1 MIDPSQFAI
10 NSNDESS
17 SCNTVAS
24 KDEVEGHASLV
35 VYTTLYVDPFKPP
48 VTVPVSESIIAPSS
62 GSCSKENTPPSNPV
76 IMAVI
81 DPSQLAVNSNDESS
95 GSP

>member
-17 SCNTVAS
+17 SSSAVAS

-35 VYTTLYVDPFKPP
+35 VYTTLYIEPFIPP
-48 VTVPVSESIIAPSS
+48 ETVPVSESIVAPSS
-62 GSCSKENTPPSNPV
+62 GS
-76 IMAVI
+76 
-81 DPSQLAVNSNDESS
+81 
-95 GSP
+95 